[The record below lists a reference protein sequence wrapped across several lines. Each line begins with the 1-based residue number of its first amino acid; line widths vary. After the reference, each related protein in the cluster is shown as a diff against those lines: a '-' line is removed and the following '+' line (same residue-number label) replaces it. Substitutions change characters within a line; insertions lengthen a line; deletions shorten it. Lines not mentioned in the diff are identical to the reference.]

1 MDEFRFLDVLAG
13 REVFVAADGMTARA
27 ADAVAP
33 DAACESLFFP
43 GCSLVNY
50 APALVAVLADYLAGA
65 GTATSTSLLCCGK
78 ILDYEEDGRRRRD
91 AFDERLRKA
100 VAKAGVRRF
109 VVACPNCAAALRR
122 AFEGVDD
129 APEVA
134 ALPRVLAEM
143 GCRIDED
150 AVRRVLAAKG
160 FSLPEG
166 RSVRLWVHDSCP
178 DRGVG
183 DFARGVRALL
193 PEGSVAN
200 DDPAQAAGCCG
211 STARAAGKEQAALAA
226 GRRRAETAA
235 DAGADALVTACMS
248 CAASLTTAQDDLP
261 VIHYLELLCD
271 YPLDWRA
278 LARPM
283 ALRFLLEDDEASE
296 AHTPSGGEAGRPFIN
311 LAPSAKEAL

>member
-13 REVFVAADGMTARA
+13 REVFVSSDGTTARA
-27 ADAVAP
+27 AAVAQP

-50 APALVAVLADYLAGA
+50 APALVAVLADYLADA

-78 ILDYEEDGRRRRD
+78 ILDYEQDGRRRRD

-100 VAKAGVRRF
+100 VSKAGVRRF

-122 AFEGVDD
+122 AFDGVDD

-143 GCRIDED
+143 GCRIDEA
-150 AVRRVLAAKG
+150 AVRLVLAAKG
-160 FSLPEG
+160 VSLPEG
-166 RSVRLWVHDSCP
+166 RTVRLWVHDSCP

-200 DDPAQAAGCCG
+200 DDPAQSAGCCG

-226 GRRRAETAA
+226 GRRRAEAA
-235 DAGADALVTACMS
+235 ANAQADALTTACMS
-248 CAASLTTAQDDLP
+248 CAASLTMAQNDLP
-261 VIHYLELLCD
+261 VVHYLELLCD
-271 YPLDWRA
+271 YPLDWRS

-283 ALRFLLEDDEASE
+283 ALRFLLEGDEAPE
-296 AHTPSGGEAGRPFIN
+296 AQTPCGGAGGRPFIN
-311 LAPSAKEAL
+311 LAPNEKEAS